1 MPSYSHSWWNEDGFN
16 HYKIR
21 NKKKS
26 HFIKQEHKC
35 CVHNHIEIEN
45 LLKLWDEFKLLSTEE
60 QERMAKVLSV
70 VIELFDYTRMDFIQ
84 GVIMEYEW
92 PLASYWLFICKD
104 CGFPEE
110 FCSSL

>member
-1 MPSYSHSWWNEDGFN
+1 MPSYNCTQWNENGFN
-16 HYKIR
+16 HYKIH

-26 HFIKQEHKC
+26 CFIKQEHKQ
-35 CVHNHIEIEN
+35 CVCNCIEIEN
-45 LLKLWDEFKLLSTEE
+45 LLKSWDEFKLLSTEE

-70 VIELFDYTRMDFIQ
+70 MIELFNYARMDFIQ

-92 PLASYWLFICKD
+92 PLASYWLFVCKD
-104 CGFPEE
+104 CGFPKE